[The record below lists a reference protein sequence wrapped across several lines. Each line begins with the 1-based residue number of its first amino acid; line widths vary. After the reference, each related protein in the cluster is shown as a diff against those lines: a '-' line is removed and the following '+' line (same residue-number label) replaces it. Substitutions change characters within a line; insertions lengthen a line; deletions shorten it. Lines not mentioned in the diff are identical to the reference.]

1 MSYVV
6 EDIARQLKAARL
18 RKNLSQRDLAEKVGV
33 PQSHISRIEN
43 GNVDIR
49 ISSLIEFAR
58 VLDLELSLV
67 PRKLV
72 PAVQSMIRSSETE
85 QLAKAE
91 SMQKAVQRLNRIH
104 TLSEELS
111 LKYKN
116 IKEFA
121 RVGRLAEQ
129 LKTIPAVTQQLEQ
142 LDKINK
148 QLNQYQKG
156 IGDISRIQNILK
168 ELQSVRNRLVHAAD
182 GSSHRVGEPQ
192 PAYSLDDDEE
202 QDNG

>member
-49 ISSLIEFAR
+49 VSSLIEFAR

-72 PAVQSMIRSSETE
+72 PTVQSIIRSSETE
-85 QLAKAE
+85 QFTKAE
-91 SMQKAVQRLNRIH
+91 SMQKAVQQLNRIH
-104 TLSEELS
+104 KLSDELS
-111 LKYKN
+111 HKYKN
-116 IKEFA
+116 INELA
-121 RVGRLAEQ
+121 RVSRLAEQ
-129 LKTIPAVTQQLEQ
+129 LKTIPAVTQQFEQ

-148 QLNQYQKG
+148 QLKQFQKG
-156 IGDISRIQNILK
+156 IGDISYIQNAFK
-168 ELQSVRNRLVHAAD
+168 ELQSMRNSLVYATDDA
-182 GSSHRVGEPQ
+182 SHRIEEPQ
-192 PAYSLDDDEE
+192 PAYRLDEDEG